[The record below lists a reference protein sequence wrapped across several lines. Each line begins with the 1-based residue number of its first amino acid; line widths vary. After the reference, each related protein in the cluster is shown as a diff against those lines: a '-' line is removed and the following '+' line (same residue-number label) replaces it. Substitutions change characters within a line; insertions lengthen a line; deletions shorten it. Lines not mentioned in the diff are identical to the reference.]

1 MDKKEL
7 KTIKSLEL
15 IPQMPIWGMIDVLF
29 LDIDYTV
36 LDFESGHRAGLEAVS
51 DILEKELSTE
61 LSRIFYKILATRRGE
76 LDPDEEFIR
85 LTDTSLGPIWS
96 RERMILLAAINIG
109 KSISPEKVVETTN
122 AYWLSLANNSP
133 LYPDAKIFLDLAV
146 SDGKKMIWVTD
157 SDHRMQYDQ
166 VNQQFVY
173 VPHFSRESKYSRLNS
188 LLSLYPGLC
197 IIGDP
202 LGKPEMWKDVLD
214 KVSFNIER
222 SMAIGDGI
230 NDVSVPIEYG
240 STGILIRR

>member
-15 IPQMPIWGMIDVLF
+15 IPQMPIWGMADVLF
-29 LDIDYTV
+29 LDVDYTV

-51 DILEKELSTE
+51 GLLEMELSTE

-76 LDPDEEFIR
+76 MDPDDEFYR
-85 LTDTSLGPIWS
+85 LTDTTRGPIWS
-96 RERMILLAAINIG
+96 RERMILLAATNIG
-109 KSISPEKVVETTN
+109 KSIYPEKVAEATN

-157 SDHRMQYDQ
+157 SDHRMIFNEDKQSFNYNPD
-166 VNQQFVY
+166 
-173 VPHFSRESKYSRLNS
+173 FSRKSKIERLKD
-188 LLSLYPGLC
+188 LLSAYPGKC
-197 IIGDP
+197 IVGDP
-202 LGKPEMWKDVLD
+202 MGKPEMWQDVLSN
-214 KVSFNIER
+214 VSFNIER
-222 SMAIGDGI
+222 SIAIGDGI